1 MIFFS
6 QPGMPK
12 LSPPK
17 ALAGLG
23 TGRRRAGTMRRIPA
37 LWPRGPGTPRCSVCW
52 NGRGW
57 DGRSSAIH
65 RKQSQLIVPQK
76 EIHGYPRCIAAHKD
90 LLFFPGTK
98 KTNMLFV
105 LYVTSLLTIY
115 IYISRISSFL
125 KSDYSGKNSP
135 DLNLAGKSVTSHT
148 SNRCMRSQHLKN
160 SWSQG
165 PLIVP
170 GSCYSAARVETL
182 WESKGAPRNPTL
194 PQ

>member
-1 MIFFS
+1 
-6 QPGMPK
+6 MPK

-37 LWPRGPGTPRCSVCW
+37 LWPPWPPHPAVLRVAETAEVGMVEAVQFIGNWLCQ
-52 NGRGW
+52 
-57 DGRSSAIH
+57 
-65 RKQSQLIVPQK
+65 QSQLIVPQK

-90 LLFFPGTK
+90 HTIFPWIQK
-98 KTNMLFV
+98 NKHAFCALCDKSSD
-105 LYVTSLLTIY
+105 YIY

-148 SNRCMRSQHLKN
+148 SNRCMRSQHFKN
-160 SWSQG
+160 S
-165 PLIVP
+165 
-170 GSCYSAARVETL
+170 
-182 WESKGAPRNPTL
+182 
-194 PQ
+194 